1 MQILRAPAGF
11 LGQDASVEQLT
22 ASARGSL
29 ERGDL
34 EHARSILERVLS
46 REERN
51 KQARLA
57 LTDVLR
63 RMKRWQDASDQAQIL
78 VQQYPSDTEPVYL
91 LALIAMQ
98 RGDPHTAQELA
109 RDCVARSSRPGPTV
123 ALCANA
129 DHATHVHNKHNI
141 VK

>member
-109 RDCVARSSRPGPTV
+109 RD
-123 ALCANA
+123 
-129 DHATHVHNKHNI
+129 
-141 VK
+141 

>member
-1 MQILRAPAGF
+1 MARTRLIIALMLTSLTSAGGQVQILRAPAGF

-63 RMKRWQDASDQAQIL
+63 RMKRWQDIS
-78 VQQYPSDTEPVYL
+78 
-91 LALIAMQ
+91 
-98 RGDPHTAQELA
+98 
-109 RDCVARSSRPGPTV
+109 
-123 ALCANA
+123 
-129 DHATHVHNKHNI
+129 
-141 VK
+141 